1 MLDLS
6 SWTVEVGALTSL
18 YTVGLLPLTGPTSSW
33 VGFCTQPTAVCAAI
47 LISPGPGGDILRG
60 LPKSFHSRTR
70 VNAFAG
76 ASRDMFRTLHLNP
89 PHAHAWPAAAPHRTR
104 LPVSRIG
111 ARAPLTAQGTDIGAK
126 SGSAAAHD
134 CSEPPPGTTE
144 AAFDR
149 SEEHTSE
156 LQSLMRISYAVFCL
170 KNKQPQRRKT
180 RLN

>member
-1 MLDLS
+1 MRDLS

-60 LPKSFHSRTR
+60 LPKSIHYRTR

-76 ASRDMFRTLHLNP
+76 ASRDMFRTHHLNP
-89 PHAHAWPAAAPHRTR
+89 LHAPAWPAAATHRTR

-111 ARAPLTAQGTDIGAK
+111 ERAPERKSIAQGR
-126 SGSAAAHD
+126 SGSVRVVT
-134 CSEPPPGTTE
+134 GG
-144 AAFDR
+144 R
-149 SEEHTSE
+149 S
-156 LQSLMRISYAVFCL
+156 LIQNIISIHNTNTQN
-170 KNKQPQRRKT
+170 KNSKD
-180 RLN
+180 

>member
-89 PHAHAWPAAAPHRTR
+89 PHAPAWPAAAPHRTR

-134 CSEPPPGTTE
+134 CSEPPHGTTV
-144 AAFDR
+144 R
-149 SEEHTSE
+149 VGPSERNETGRASCRE
-156 LQSLMRISYAVFCL
+156 RVGPYV
-170 KNKQPQRRKT
+170 
-180 RLN
+180 